1 VDTSDCFERGDL
13 EAKWSKLSDAQRA
26 VRKSELS
33 LRVRLTRVA
42 QAGPFVPE
50 DPPREETASKAAA
63 SASPFDAVAWA
74 SEALQPARLQLER
87 LQASLT
93 EGGRYI
99 SSGEAAAAARARL
112 GAAWEE
118 ADTAYGLDAKAR
130 RAAQAVRD
138 AVRKA
143 DATLGVGA
151 WARSNGP
158 GIWQALGEF
167 RATPVGQVLSFAA
180 TAWLFLS
187 GAFWTLLSWSF
198 LALLVTNIVAPTLL
212 RGALEDAV
220 SAAAEQAA
228 ARGGAMP
235 PGGFGGPGASGAS
248 PPRGPPPGP
257 GRRRDLSGSAGPVV
271 DVDADVVDV

>member
-1 VDTSDCFERGDL
+1 MQEDALRSE
-13 EAKWSKLSDAQRA
+13 EA
-26 VRKSELS
+26 
-33 LRVRLTRVA
+33 
-42 QAGPFVPE
+42 
-50 DPPREETASKAAA
+50 ASKGAA
-63 SASPFDAVAWA
+63 SASSFDAVAWA

-87 LQASLT
+87 LQASLS
-93 EGGRYI
+93 ESGRFI

-118 ADTAYGLDAKAR
+118 ADSAYGLDAKAR
-130 RAAQAVRD
+130 RATQAVRD

-143 DATLGVGA
+143 DASLGAGA
-151 WARSNGP
+151 WVRSNGP
-158 GIWQALGEF
+158 AIWKALQEF
-167 RATPVGQVLSFAA
+167 RATPVGQALSFAA

-187 GAFWTLLSWSF
+187 GAFWTFLSWSF
-198 LALLVTNIVAPTLL
+198 LALLVTNFVAPTLL

-228 ARGGAMP
+228 ARGGGMP
-235 PGGFGGPGASGAS
+235 PGGAAGFGGPGAGGAS
-248 PPRGPPPGP
+248 SGGPPPGV